1 MNPKGILLLS
11 FLALAQAH
19 DVISRCREVGFHAF
33 ADQLELHT
41 ELVNRINK
49 RGDTAIWAVPDEEVW
64 TTFGNNTK
72 IRKRQSASTFS
83 AQSTFK
89 KPPPNEKRNLIDATY
104 GETLYTYLEDPAFV
118 NLGKGQPGRLVSK
131 YAGSSSSLE
140 EATFQISSGLGKV
153 TSQTCG
159 PFLFD
164 KGVIFGVTG
173 FFTLPSAFSTSIQ
186 KDGRADNFYAAVV
199 NAKLQDF
206 FDSTPACTVFAPVD
220 SKYQKRV
227 LDVKKHIICG
237 FLGHSPDLYPGTT
250 YKSLAGTPIKVT
262 YGNDGHKRVNGLA
275 FVKTDII
282 TKNGVLHLIE
292 KWTEIA
298 IKSQKTSL
306 M

>member
-64 TTFGNNTK
+64 ATFGNNTK

-83 AQSTFK
+83 GQATAK
-89 KPPPNEKRNLIDATY
+89 KPPPNQKRNLIDATY

-118 NLGKGQPGRLVSK
+118 NLGKGQPSHLVSK

-159 PFLFD
+159 PFSFD

-173 FFTLPSAFSTSIQ
+173 
-186 KDGRADNFYAAVV
+186 
-199 NAKLQDF
+199 
-206 FDSTPACTVFAPVD
+206 
-220 SKYQKRV
+220 
-227 LDVKKHIICG
+227 
-237 FLGHSPDLYPGTT
+237 
-250 YKSLAGTPIKVT
+250 
-262 YGNDGHKRVNGLA
+262 
-275 FVKTDII
+275 
-282 TKNGVLHLIE
+282 
-292 KWTEIA
+292 
-298 IKSQKTSL
+298 
-306 M
+306 